1 MLRTGAR
8 LLGRPVLRSPR
19 LQTDDGSH
27 GAEDDVSADSRLQG
41 VRVALQNVLSPF
53 HLQPTS
59 WQASQTPF
67 LQTRQEPSPASYAE
81 RVFILF

>member
-1 MLRTGAR
+1 MPPAPERTEATGTK
-8 LLGRPVLRSPR
+8 GN
-19 LQTDDGSH
+19 
-27 GAEDDVSADSRLQG
+27 VSAQTRLKG
-41 VRVALQNVLSPF
+41 VQVALQNVLSQF

-67 LQTRQEPSPASYAE
+67 LQARRATSPASYAE